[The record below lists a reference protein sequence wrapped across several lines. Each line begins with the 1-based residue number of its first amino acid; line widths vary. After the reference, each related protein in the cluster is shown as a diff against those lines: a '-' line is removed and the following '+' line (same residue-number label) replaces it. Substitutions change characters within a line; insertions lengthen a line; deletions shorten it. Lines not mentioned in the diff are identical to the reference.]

1 MPPVKSFGERIADAL
16 VEDGLLSA
24 RQIEE
29 LVEQQKQGGTRLLK
43 LILEKAYVSEQDM
56 AVCMGRVLNT
66 PPINLSRVTI
76 SLELAELLPREVAQ
90 NHKVV
95 PVSRLDNKLFLAMA
109 DPLNVL
115 ALDDVKRITRLEVA
129 PLIASE
135 KAIIEKLNQID
146 SAKSG
151 SMEDIIE
158 DAKKK
163 QTAESAQDGDDNV
176 EISKESLEEV
186 NLDQLAAS
194 SEEAPVIKLAN
205 LILVQAIKDRASDI
219 HIEPFDKGMKL
230 RYRVDGVLAEATPPP
245 KQMQLALASRLKI
258 MSSLDIAERRLP
270 QDGRMRLRV
279 GGKDYDLR
287 VSILPTVH
295 GEKIVLRVLDKG
307 NLSASLD
314 KLGLD
319 PDTFHQVKSAVD
331 APHGLILVTGPT
343 GSGKTTTLY
352 SALNELNSPVFN
364 IVTVEDPV
372 EFQIPGINQVP
383 VKKEIGLTFASALRS
398 ILRQDPDIVMIG
410 EIRDTET
417 AEIAVEAALTG
428 HQVLSTMHCNDA
440 PGAVARMDDMGI
452 APFLISSSVILACA
466 QRLMRKI
473 CSHCKEPVN
482 YPEKMY
488 RDLNIDPA
496 VFEGVTFYRGRG
508 CERCKNSGFA
518 GRLAIIE
525 AMTVTDE
532 IRKLIISRGNTR
544 ELSKVAIGQG
554 MKTLRMVA
562 LDRVRDGVSTLE
574 QVLML
579 TAAH

>member
-16 VEDGLLSA
+16 VEDGLLTTK
-24 RQIEE
+24 QVEE
-29 LVEQQKQGGTRLLK
+29 LLEQQKREGTRLLK

-56 AVCMGRVLNT
+56 TVSVGRVLNT
-66 PPINLSRVTI
+66 PPVNLSRI
-76 SLELAELLPREVAQ
+76 SIPPETAELLPREIIE
-90 NHKVV
+90 NHKVL
-95 PVSRLDNKLFLAMA
+95 PVSRLENKLFLAMA

-115 ALDDVKRITRLEVA
+115 ALDDVRRITRLEIA
-129 PLIASE
+129 PMIASE
-135 KAIIEKLNQID
+135 KAIMDKLNGLD
-146 SAKSG
+146 AAKGG
-151 SMEDIIE
+151 SIEDIIQ
-158 DAKKK
+158 DAQKK
-163 QTAESAQDGDDNV
+163 AEGEADDDNI
-176 EISKESLEEV
+176 EIAKEAVEEV

-194 SEEAPVIKLAN
+194 SEEAPVIKLGN

-219 HIEPFDKGMKL
+219 HIEPFEKGMRL
-230 RYRVDGVLAEATPPP
+230 RYRVDGVLMDATPPP
-245 KQMQLALASRLKI
+245 KQMQLALASRFKI

-270 QDGRMRLRV
+270 QDGRMRVRV

-287 VSILPTVH
+287 VSIMPTVH
-295 GEKIVLRVLDKG
+295 GEKIVLRVLDKS

-319 PDTFHQVKSAVD
+319 PSTFQQVKAAVD

-352 SALNELNSPVFN
+352 SALNELNSPVYN

-383 VKKEIGLTFASALRS
+383 VKKEIGLTFANALRS

-417 AEIAVEAALTG
+417 AEIAIEAALTG

-440 PGAVARMDDMGI
+440 PGAIARLDDMGI

-466 QRLMRKI
+466 QRLMRRI
-473 CSHCKEPVN
+473 CSHCKEPVK
-482 YPEKMY
+482 YPAKMFQ
-488 RDLNIDPA
+488 DLDIDPST
-496 VFEGVTFYRGRG
+496 FDGVTLYRGRG
-508 CERCKNSGFA
+508 CDRCKNSGYA

-525 AMTVTDE
+525 AMTISDE
-532 IRKLIISRGNTR
+532 IRKLIIARASTR
-544 ELSKVAIGQG
+544 DMGKIAITQG
-554 MKTLRMVA
+554 MRTLRMVA
-562 LDRVRDGVSTLE
+562 LERAHEGVSTLE
-574 QVLML
+574 QVLVL
-579 TAAH
+579 TSAH

>member
-16 VEDGLLSA
+16 VEDGLLSSK
-24 RQIEE
+24 QVDE
-29 LVEQQKQGGTRLLK
+29 LLEQQKREGTRFIK
-43 LILEKAYVSEQDM
+43 LVTEKAYVSEQDLT
-56 AVCMGRVLNT
+56 VSMGRVLNV
-66 PPINLSRVTI
+66 PPINLARI
-76 SLELAELLPREVAQ
+76 SIPAEVADLLPREVAQ
-90 NHKVV
+90 NHRVL
-95 PVSRLDNKLFLAMA
+95 PVSRLENKLFIAMS

-115 ALDDVKRITRLEVA
+115 AVDDVKRITKLEVS
-129 PLIASE
+129 PMIASE
-135 KAIIEKLNQID
+135 KAIADKLTALD
-146 SAKSG
+146 ASKGG
-151 SMEDIIE
+151 SMEDIIQ
-158 DAKKK
+158 DAAAK
-163 QTAESAQDGDDNV
+163 GV
-176 EISKESLEEV
+176 EEEGNIETLKESTEEV

-205 LILVQAIKDRASDI
+205 IIVMQAIKDRASDI
-219 HIEPFDKGMKL
+219 HIEPFEKVIRL
-230 RYRVDGVLAEATPPP
+230 RYRIDGALLDATPPP
-245 KQMQLALASRLKI
+245 KNMQLALASRFKI

-270 QDGRMRLRV
+270 QDGRMRVRV
-279 GGKDYDLR
+279 AGKDYDLR
-287 VSILPTVH
+287 VSIMPTVH

-319 PDTFHQVKSAVD
+319 PDTFNQFKAAVD

-417 AEIAVEAALTG
+417 AEIAIEASLTG

-440 PGAVARMDDMGI
+440 PGAIARLDDMGI
-452 APFLISSSVILACA
+452 APFLISSSVILSCA
-466 QRLMRKI
+466 QRLMRRI
-473 CSHCKEPVN
+473 CPHCKEPVT
-482 YPEKMY
+482 YPTKMFN
-488 RDLNIDPA
+488 DLQIDPSA
-496 VFEGVTFYRGRG
+496 FDGVTLYRGRG
-508 CERCKNSGFA
+508 CDRCKNSGYA

-525 AMTVTDE
+525 AMTVSDE
-532 IRKLIISRGNTR
+532 IRKLIISRASTR
-544 ELSKVAIGQG
+544 EISKVAIDQG

-562 LDRVRDGVSTLE
+562 LDRARDGASTLE
-574 QVLML
+574 QVMVM